1 MKELLP
7 SIQAWLREDK
17 PFALARVIST
27 WGSSPRPVGSS
38 MIVSDK
44 MEMAGSVS
52 GGCVEGAVIKAAQHF
67 ISEGGGEKLSY
78 GVSDEDAWTVGL
90 SCGGKIMVFVEQFMA
105 CTGHPEQLEVW
116 DQLEKNLDSNTSC
129 LLVTKLATG
138 ENLNTLVSPD
148 KSFTGA
154 HLPEALI
161 DQAIEIFNQRKNG
174 VVEFEDDQY
183 FVHVFPRRNQ
193 LLIIGAAH
201 ITADLVQLAK
211 LFDFEVIVIDPRG
224 AFAQKTAFR
233 VAPDRIIE
241 KYPSEVL
248 QEFTLD
254 ACTYAAVLSHD
265 PKIDDN
271 ALEILLPANLTY
283 IGALGSRKTHAKRI
297 ERLKQLGFSEALI
310 TERIDAPIG
319 MDIKAKTPR
328 EIALSVMGAIV
339 KAKNAFY

>member
-7 SIQAWLREDK
+7 SIQAWVKEDK

-27 WGSSPRPVGSS
+27 WGSSPRQVGSS

-44 MEMAGSVS
+44 LEMAGSVS
-52 GGCVEGAVIKAAQHF
+52 GGCVEGDVIKAAQRF
-67 ISEGGGEKLSY
+67 INNEGGEKLSY

-90 SCGGKIMVFVEQFMA
+90 SCGGKILVFVERFMA
-105 CTGHPEQLEVW
+105 CSDDPKQLDVW
-116 DQLEKNLDSNTSC
+116 DHLEKSLDSNKSC
-129 LLVTKLATG
+129 ILVTRLTSG
-138 ENLNTLVSPD
+138 ENLNTLVFPD
-148 KSFTGA
+148 KSSVGA
-154 HLPEALI
+154 RLPEQLVDEVI
-161 DQAIEIFNQRKNG
+161 GIFNQRKNG
-174 VVEFEDDQY
+174 VVEFEKDQY
-183 FVHVFPRRNQ
+183 FVHIFPRKNQ

-201 ITADLVQLAK
+201 ITADLVQLGK

-224 AFAQKTAFR
+224 AFAQKTHFK

-248 QEFTLD
+248 HEFTLD
-254 ACTYAAVLSHD
+254 AYTYAAVLSHD

-297 ERLKQLGFSEALI
+297 ERLKHLGFSEELI
-310 TERIDAPIG
+310 MEKIDAPIG
-319 MDIKAKTPR
+319 MDIKAKTPK
-328 EIALSVMGAIV
+328 EIALSVMGEII
-339 KAKNAFY
+339 KAKNAFC